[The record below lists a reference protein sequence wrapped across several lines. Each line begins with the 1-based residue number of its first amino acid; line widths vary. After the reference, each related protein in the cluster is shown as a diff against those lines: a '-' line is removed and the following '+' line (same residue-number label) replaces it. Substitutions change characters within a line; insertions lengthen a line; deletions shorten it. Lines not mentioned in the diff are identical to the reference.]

1 MADDNILDRL
11 KAYRTTQPEV
21 PGGISEAD
29 AAQAEM
35 LRIANLRSKFGA
47 APSSSFLRD
56 VVARGAIGQGLAM
69 GAGDEAEAYARSL
82 LSGTPYEQELA
93 KVRGEIAVAKAERPT
108 GMAVGE
114 LGGALAQIPAAMLMT
129 GGAAA
134 PAVAARTAGL
144 VAQIARGAGTGA
156 AVGAGAGGVEGFLKG
171 EGGAGARLDKA
182 AEGAM
187 MGGLF
192 GGALGAAVPAA
203 TGVYRAATA
212 APEMLAAERATS
224 LLAKDQMTPEQ
235 LMQAYVARQ
244 TAGVKPEIPAEV
256 MPRGG
261 NIMSQT
267 RLLAQSPGAT
277 RGQIGEFLEQR
288 TLGQQE
294 RLGADIEAALGGQQ
308 KNIFTAL
315 DDLAATR
322 MEQAKPL
329 YAKVDPLSAA
339 SAQMDDLLKK
349 VPSNVFSELEAVA
362 QIKGTSPAPIVTMTD
377 KGNKAIARDY
387 TYAEIDSIQKA
398 LDDQVSSL
406 YRLGKNNQAKTY
418 ENLRNDI
425 ISIAENNPDYRQARS
440 IWADTKAAERAMTE
454 GQNIFKQRA
463 ELTERRLKDMT
474 QADKDAYLVG
484 VFDAFQN
491 TMLGKAVDRD
501 VTSAFRSG
509 KAKAQMEAAIRGVTD
524 DPAAAQSI
532 TNRLFTNIE
541 REAKMA
547 KTKNALTGG
556 SQTAPLQFEQQSYL
570 DTLSPVAGFARDLAA
585 GNAPGMLSKM
595 ASGLGER
602 ISKGGT
608 QARVEQT
615 NAELSKLLFA
625 KSAPELKA
633 ALDAIQAQMAKRG
646 QYATPSTAQQ
656 IVPGLLGGSL
666 GSR

>member
-1 MADDNILDRL
+1 MAELSALDRL
-11 KAYRTTQPEV
+11 NALSKAAPVEDMPLEDRRLY
-21 PGGISEAD
+21 
-29 AAQAEM
+29 AAQRM
-35 LRIANLRSKFGA
+35 A
-47 APSSSFLRD
+47 AAGMQPTSSLWKD
-56 VVARGAIGQGLAM
+56 VVGRGVIGQGLAM

-82 LSGTPYEQELA
+82 VSGTPYEQELA
-93 KVRGEIAVAKAERPT
+93 KVRSEIAIAKVERPKSML
-108 GMAVGE
+108 GAELAGAV
-114 LGGALAQIPAAMLMT
+114 IPAAATYFVPGMQ
-129 GGAAA
+129 AAA
-134 PAVAARTAGL
+134 PATTARTAGL

-156 AVGAGAGGVEGFLKG
+156 VVGGGTGAFEGFWK
-171 EGGAGARLDKA
+171 ADDNSATARLDKA

-192 GGALGAAVPAA
+192 GGALGGAFPAA
-203 TGVYRAATA
+203 AGAYKAATA

-224 LLAKDQMTPEQ
+224 LLAKDQMTPDQ
-235 LMQAYVARQ
+235 LMQAYLARQ

-256 MPRGG
+256 MARGG
-261 NIMSQT
+261 NVMSQT

-288 TLGQQE
+288 TIGQQE

-315 DDLAATR
+315 DDLAAAR
-322 MEQAKPL
+322 MQQAAPL
-329 YAKVDPLSAA
+329 YQKVDPLSAA
-339 SAQMDDLLKK
+339 SAQMDELLKK

-362 QIKGTSPAPIVTMTD
+362 QIKGTSPAPIIGMTE
-377 KGNKAIARDY
+377 KGGKTIARDY

-406 YRLGKNNQAKTY
+406 YRLGKDNQAKVY
-418 ENLRNDI
+418 QDLRDDI
-425 ISIAENNPDYRQARS
+425 IGIAEKNQDYRQARA
-440 IWADTKAAERAMTE
+440 IWADTKSAERAMAE
-454 GQNIFKQRA
+454 GQSIFKLKA
-463 ELTERRLKDMT
+463 GETERKLQKMT
-474 QADKDAYLVG
+474 PADKDSYLVG

-491 TMLGKAVDRD
+491 VMLGKAVDRD
-501 VTSAFRSG
+501 VTSAFRTG
-509 KAKAQMEAAIRGVTD
+509 KAKMQMEAAIKGVTD
-524 DPAAAQSI
+524 DPVAAQAI

-547 KTKNALTGG
+547 KTKNVLTGG
-556 SQTAPLQFEQQSYL
+556 SQTAPMQLEQASYL
-570 DTLSPVAGFARDLAA
+570 DALSPVAGFARDLAS
-585 GNAPGMLSKM
+585 GNAPGMLSRM
-595 ASGLGER
+595 ASGIGEK

-633 ALDAIQAQMAKRG
+633 ALDAIRDQMAKKG
-646 QYATPSTAQQ
+646 QYGTPSVAQQ
-656 IVPGLLGGSL
+656 LVPGLLGGAL

>member
-1 MADDNILDRL
+1 MAELSALDRL
-11 KAYRTTQPEV
+11 NALSKAAPVEDMPLEDRRLY
-21 PGGISEAD
+21 
-29 AAQAEM
+29 AAQRM
-35 LRIANLRSKFGA
+35 A
-47 APSSSFLRD
+47 AAGMQPTSSLWKD
-56 VVARGAIGQGLAM
+56 VVGRGVIGQGLAM

-82 LSGTPYEQELA
+82 ISGTPYEQELA
-93 KVRGEIAVAKAERPT
+93 KVRSEIAIAGVERPKQ
-108 GMAVGE
+108 MAIGE
-114 LGGALAQIPAAMLMT
+114 FAGALAPAAAATLLS

-134 PAVAARTAGL
+134 PVAAARTAGL
-144 VAQIARGAGTGA
+144 AAQIARGVGTGA
-156 AVGAGAGGVEGFLKG
+156 AIGAGTGGAEGFLKG

-192 GGALGAAVPAA
+192 GGALGGAFPAA
-203 TGVYRAATA
+203 AGAYKAATA
-212 APEMLAAERATS
+212 SPEMLAAERATS
-224 LLAKDQMTPEQ
+224 LLAKDQMTPDQ
-235 LMQAYVARQ
+235 LMQAYLARQ

-256 MPRGG
+256 MARGG
-261 NIMSQT
+261 NVMSQT

-308 KNIFTAL
+308 KNIFTSL

-322 MEQAKPL
+322 MQQAAPL
-329 YAKVDPLSAA
+329 YQKVDPLSAA
-339 SAQMDDLLKK
+339 SAQMDELLKK

-362 QIKGTSPAPIVTMTD
+362 QIKGTSPAPIIGMTE
-377 KGNKAIARDY
+377 KGGKTIARDY

-406 YRLGKNNQAKTY
+406 YRLGKNNQAKVY
-418 ENLRNDI
+418 QDLRDEI
-425 ISIAENNPDYRQARS
+425 IGIAEKNQDYRQARA
-440 IWADTKAAERAMTE
+440 IWADTKSAERAMAE

-463 ELTERRLKDMT
+463 EMTERRLGNMT
-474 QADKDAYLVG
+474 QADKDSYLVG

-491 TMLGKAVDRD
+491 VMLGKAVDRD
-501 VTSAFRSG
+501 VTSAFRTG
-509 KAKAQMEAAIRGVTD
+509 KAKMQMEAAIKGVTD
-524 DPAAAQSI
+524 DPVAAQAI

-547 KTKNALTGG
+547 KTKNVLTGG
-556 SQTAPLQFEQQSYL
+556 SQTAPMQLEQASYL
-570 DTLSPVAGFARDLAA
+570 DALSPVAGFARDLAS
-585 GNAPGMLSKM
+585 GNAPGMLSRM
-595 ASGLGER
+595 ASGIGEK

-633 ALDAIQAQMAKRG
+633 ALDAIRDQMAKKG
-646 QYATPSTAQQ
+646 QYGTPSVAQQ
-656 IVPGLLGGSL
+656 LVPGLLGGAL

>member
-11 KAYRTTQPEV
+11 KGYRAQGQGEAPS
-21 PGGISEAD
+21 GAD

-35 LRIANLRSKFGA
+35 LQIAQMRSKFGA
-47 APSSSFLRD
+47 SPSSSFLRD
-56 VVARGAIGQGLAM
+56 VVGRSALGQGLAM

-82 LSGTPYEQELA
+82 ISGTPYESELS
-93 KVRGEIAVAKAERPT
+93 KVRGELAIARAERPT
-108 GMAVGE
+108 QMAVGE
-114 LGGALAQIPAAMLMT
+114 FGGALAPAAAATLLS

-134 PAVAARTAGL
+134 PLAAARTAGL
-144 VAQIARGAGTGA
+144 AAQIARGVGTGA
-156 AVGAGAGGVEGFLKG
+156 AVGAGTGGIEGFLKG

-187 MGGLF
+187 MGGMF
-192 GGALGAAVPAA
+192 GGALGGAFPAA
-203 TGVYRAATA
+203 AGAYRAATT

-224 LLAKDQMTPEQ
+224 LLAKDQMTPDQ
-235 LMQAYVARQ
+235 LMQAYLARQ

-256 MPRGG
+256 MARGG
-261 NIMSQT
+261 NVMSQT

-308 KNIFTAL
+308 KNIFMSL

-322 MEQAKPL
+322 MQQAAPL
-329 YAKVDPLSAA
+329 YQKVDPLSAA

-349 VPSNVFSELEAVA
+349 VPSNVFSELESVA
-362 QIKGTSPAPIVTMTD
+362 QIKGTSPAPIIGMTD
-377 KGNKAIARDY
+377 KGGKTIARDY
-387 TYAEIDSIQKA
+387 TYSEIDSIQKA

-406 YRLGKNNQAKTY
+406 YRLGKNNQAKVY
-418 ENLRNDI
+418 QDLRDEI
-425 ISIAENNPDYRQARS
+425 IGIAEKNPDYRQARA
-440 IWADTKAAERAMTE
+440 IWADTKAAERAMAE
-454 GQNIFKQRA
+454 GQSIFKQRA
-463 ELTERRLKDMT
+463 ELTERKLGNMT
-474 QADKDAYLVG
+474 QADKDSYLVG

-491 TMLGKAVDRD
+491 VMLGKAVDRD
-501 VTSAFRSG
+501 VTSAFRTG
-509 KAKAQMEAAIRGVTD
+509 KAKMQMEAAIKGVTD
-524 DPAAAQSI
+524 DPVAAQAI

-547 KTKNALTGG
+547 KTKNVLTGG
-556 SQTAPLQFEQQSYL
+556 SQTAPMQFEQQSYL
-570 DTLSPVAGFARDLAA
+570 SALSPVAGFAKDLAA
-585 GNAPGMLSKM
+585 GNAPGILSKM

-625 KSAPELKA
+625 KSAPELKQ
-633 ALDAIQAQMAKRG
+633 ALDAIRDQMAKKG
-646 QYATPSTAQQ
+646 QYGMPSPIQQ
-656 IVPGLLGGSL
+656 LVPGLLGGAL

>member
-1 MADDNILDRL
+1 MPLEDRRL
-11 KAYRTTQPEV
+11 Y
-21 PGGISEAD
+21 
-29 AAQAEM
+29 AAQRM
-35 LRIANLRSKFGA
+35 A
-47 APSSSFLRD
+47 AAGMQPTSSFLRD
-56 VVARGAIGQGLAM
+56 VVGRGVIGQGLAM

-82 LSGTPYEQELA
+82 VSGTPYEQELA
-93 KVRGEIAVAKAERPT
+93 KVRSEIAIAGVERPKQ
-108 GMAVGE
+108 MAIGE
-114 LGGALAQIPAAMLMT
+114 FAGALAPAAAAALVP
-129 GGAAA
+129 GFQGAA
-134 PAVAARTAGL
+134 PAAAARTAGL
-144 VAQIARGAGTGA
+144 AAQIARGVGAGV
-156 AVGAGAGGVEGFLKG
+156 AVGAGTGGVEGFLKG

-192 GGALGAAVPAA
+192 GGALGGAFPAA
-203 TGVYRAATA
+203 AGAYKAATT

-224 LLAKDQMTPEQ
+224 LLAKDQMTPDQ
-235 LMQAYVARQ
+235 LMQAYLARQ

-261 NIMSQT
+261 NLMSQT

-277 RGQIGEFLEQR
+277 RGQIGGFLEQR

-322 MEQAKPL
+322 MQQAKPL
-329 YAKVDPLSAA
+329 YEKVDPLSAA
-339 SAQMDDLLKK
+339 SAQMDELLKK
-349 VPSNVFSELEAVA
+349 VPSNIFNELEAVA
-362 QIKGTSPAPIVTMTD
+362 QIKGTSPAPIIGMTE
-377 KGNKAIARDY
+377 KGGKTIARDY

-398 LDDQVSSL
+398 LDDQASSL
-406 YRLGKNNQAKTY
+406 YRLGKDNQAKVY
-418 ENLRNDI
+418 QDLRNEI
-425 ISIAENNPDYRQARS
+425 ISIAEKNPDYRQARS
-440 IWADTKAAERAMTE
+440 IWADTKAAERAMAE
-454 GQNIFKQRA
+454 GQSIFKQRA
-463 ELTERRLKDMT
+463 EMTERKLGNMT

-491 TMLGKAVDRD
+491 VMLGKAVDRD
-501 VTSAFRSG
+501 VTSAFRTG
-509 KAKAQMEAAIRGVTD
+509 KAKMQMEAAIKGVTD
-524 DPAAAQSI
+524 DPVAAQAI
-532 TNRLFTNIE
+532 TDRLFTNIE

-547 KTKNALTGG
+547 KTKNILTGG
-556 SQTAPLQFEQQSYL
+556 SQTAPMQLEQQSYL
-570 DTLSPVAGFARDLAA
+570 AALSPMAGFARDVAT
-585 GNAPGMLSKM
+585 GNAPNALSRM
-595 ASGLGER
+595 VSGIGEK

-633 ALDAIQAQMAKRG
+633 ALDAIRDQMAKKG
-646 QYATPSTAQQ
+646 QYGTPSVAQQ
-656 IVPGLLGGSL
+656 LVPGLLGGAL

>member
-1 MADDNILDRL
+1 MAELSALDRL
-11 KAYRTTQPEV
+11 NALSKAAPVEDMPLDDRRLY
-21 PGGISEAD
+21 
-29 AAQAEM
+29 AAQRM
-35 LRIANLRSKFGA
+35 A
-47 APSSSFLRD
+47 AAGMQPTSSFLKD
-56 VVARGAIGQGLAM
+56 VVGRGVIGQGLAM

-82 LSGTPYEQELA
+82 ISGTPYEQELS
-93 KVRGEIAVAKAERPT
+93 KVRSEIAIAGVERPKQ
-108 GMAVGE
+108 MAIGE
-114 LGGALAQIPAAMLMT
+114 FAGALAPAAAAAFIPGMQ
-129 GGAAA
+129 GAA
-134 PAVAARTAGL
+134 PAAVARTAGL
-144 VAQIARGAGTGA
+144 AAQIARGVGTGA
-156 AVGAGAGGVEGFLKG
+156 AVGAGTGGIEGFLKG

-187 MGGLF
+187 MGGMF
-192 GGALGAAVPAA
+192 GGALGGAFPAA
-203 TGVYRAATA
+203 AGAYRAATT

-224 LLAKDQMTPEQ
+224 LLAKDQMTPDQ
-235 LMQAYVARQ
+235 LMQAYLARQ

-256 MPRGG
+256 MARGG
-261 NIMSQT
+261 NVMSQT

-308 KNIFTAL
+308 KNIFTSL

-322 MEQAKPL
+322 MQQAAPL
-329 YAKVDPLSAA
+329 YQKVDPLSAA

-362 QIKGTSPAPIVTMTD
+362 QIKGTSPAPIIGMTD
-377 KGNKAIARDY
+377 KGGKTIARDY

-406 YRLGKNNQAKTY
+406 YRLGKNNQAKVY
-418 ENLRNDI
+418 QDLRDDI
-425 ISIAENNPDYRQARS
+425 IGIAEKNQDYRQARA
-440 IWADTKAAERAMTE
+440 IWADTKSAERAMAE
-454 GQNIFKQRA
+454 GQSIFKLKA
-463 ELTERRLKDMT
+463 GETERKLQKMT
-474 QADKDAYLVG
+474 PADKDSYLVG

-491 TMLGKAVDRD
+491 VMLGKAVDRD
-501 VTSAFRSG
+501 VTSAFRTG
-509 KAKAQMEAAIRGVTD
+509 KAKMQMEAAIKGVTD
-524 DPAAAQSI
+524 DPVAAQAI

-547 KTKNALTGG
+547 KTKNVLTGG
-556 SQTAPLQFEQQSYL
+556 SQTAPMQLEQASYL
-570 DTLSPVAGFARDLAA
+570 DALSPVAGFARDLAS
-585 GNAPGMLSKM
+585 GNAPGMLSRM
-595 ASGLGER
+595 ASGIGEK

-633 ALDAIQAQMAKRG
+633 ALDAIRDQMAKKG
-646 QYATPSTAQQ
+646 QYGTPSVAQQ
-656 IVPGLLGGSL
+656 LVPGLLGGAL

>member
-1 MADDNILDRL
+1 MAELSALDRL
-11 KAYRTTQPEV
+11 NALSKAAPVEDMPLEDRRLY
-21 PGGISEAD
+21 
-29 AAQAEM
+29 AAQRM
-35 LRIANLRSKFGA
+35 A
-47 APSSSFLRD
+47 AAGMQPTSSLLKD
-56 VVARGAIGQGLAM
+56 VIGRGVIGQGLAM

-82 LSGTPYEQELA
+82 ISGTPYEQELA
-93 KVRGEIAVAKAERPT
+93 KVRSEIAIAGVERPKQ
-108 GMAVGE
+108 MAIGE
-114 LGGALAQIPAAMLMT
+114 FAGALAPAAAATLLS

-134 PAVAARTAGL
+134 PVAAARTAGL
-144 VAQIARGAGTGA
+144 AAQIARGVGTGA
-156 AVGAGAGGVEGFLKG
+156 AVGAGTGGIEGFLKG

-192 GGALGAAVPAA
+192 GGALGGAFPAA
-203 TGVYRAATA
+203 AGAYKAATT

-224 LLAKDQMTPEQ
+224 LLAKDQMTPVQ
-235 LMQAYVARQ
+235 LMQAYLARQ

-261 NIMSQT
+261 NLMSQT

-294 RLGADIEAALGGQQ
+294 RLGADIEAALGGQK
-308 KNIFTAL
+308 KNIFTSL

-322 MEQAKPL
+322 MQQARPL
-329 YAKVDPLSAA
+329 YEKVDPLSAA
-339 SAQMDDLLKK
+339 SAQMDELLKK
-349 VPSNVFSELEAVA
+349 VPTNVFNELEAVA
-362 QIKGTSPAPIVTMTD
+362 QIKGTSPAPIIGMTE
-377 KGNKAIARDY
+377 KGGKTIARDY

-406 YRLGKNNQAKTY
+406 YRLGKNNQAKVY
-418 ENLRNDI
+418 QDLRDEI
-425 ISIAENNPDYRQARS
+425 IGIAEKNPDYRQARA
-440 IWADTKAAERAMTE
+440 IWADTKAAERAMAE

-463 ELTERRLKDMT
+463 EMTERRLGNMS
-474 QADKDAYLVG
+474 QADKDSYLVG

-491 TMLGKAVDRD
+491 VMLGKAVDRD
-501 VTSAFRSG
+501 VTSAFRTG
-509 KAKAQMEAAIRGVTD
+509 KAKMQMEAAIKGVTD
-524 DPAAAQSI
+524 DPVAAQAI
-532 TNRLFTNIE
+532 TDRLFTNIE

-547 KTKNALTGG
+547 KTKNILTGG
-556 SQTAPLQFEQQSYL
+556 SQTAPMQLEQQSYL
-570 DTLSPVAGFARDLAA
+570 AALSPMAGFARDVAT
-585 GNAPGMLSKM
+585 GNAPSALSRM
-595 ASGLGER
+595 VSGIGEK

-633 ALDAIQAQMAKRG
+633 ALDAIRDQMAKKG
-646 QYATPSTAQQ
+646 QYGTPSIPQQ
-656 IVPGLLGGSL
+656 LVPGLLGGAI

>member
-1 MADDNILDRL
+1 MAELSALDRL
-11 KAYRTTQPEV
+11 NALSKAAPVEDMPLEDRRLY
-21 PGGISEAD
+21 
-29 AAQAEM
+29 AAQRM
-35 LRIANLRSKFGA
+35 A
-47 APSSSFLRD
+47 AAGMQPTSSFLRD
-56 VVARGAIGQGLAM
+56 VVGRGVIGQGLAM

-82 LSGTPYEQELA
+82 ISGTPYEQELA
-93 KVRGEIAVAKAERPT
+93 KVRSEIAIAGVERPKQ
-108 GMAVGE
+108 MAIGE
-114 LGGALAQIPAAMLMT
+114 FAGALAPAAAAAFVPGLQ
-129 GGAAA
+129 GAA
-134 PAVAARTAGL
+134 PAAAARTAGL
-144 VAQIARGAGTGA
+144 AAQIARGVGTGA
-156 AVGAGAGGVEGFLKG
+156 AVGAGTGGVEGFLKG

-192 GGALGAAVPAA
+192 GGALGGAFPAA
-203 TGVYRAATA
+203 AGAYRAATT

-224 LLAKDQMTPEQ
+224 LLAKDQMTPDQ
-235 LMQAYVARQ
+235 LMQAYLARQ

-261 NIMSQT
+261 NLMSQT

-322 MEQAKPL
+322 MQQAKPL
-329 YAKVDPLSAA
+329 YEKVDPLSAA
-339 SAQMDDLLKK
+339 SAQMDELLKK
-349 VPSNVFSELEAVA
+349 VPNNIFNELEAVA
-362 QIKGTSPAPIVTMTD
+362 QIKGTTPAPIIGMTE
-377 KGNKAIARDY
+377 KGGKTIARDY

-406 YRLGKNNQAKTY
+406 YRLGKNNQAKVY
-418 ENLRNDI
+418 QDLRDDI
-425 ISIAENNPDYRQARS
+425 INIAEKNQDYRQARA
-440 IWADTKAAERAMTE
+440 IWADTKSAERAMAE
-454 GQNIFKQRA
+454 GQNIFKLKA
-463 ELTERRLKDMT
+463 GETERKLQKMT
-474 QADKDAYLVG
+474 PADKDSYLVG

-491 TMLGKAVDRD
+491 VMLGKAVDRD
-501 VTSAFRSG
+501 VTSAFRTG
-509 KAKAQMEAAIRGVTD
+509 KAKMQMEAAIKGVTD
-524 DPAAAQSI
+524 DPVAAQAI
-532 TNRLFTNIE
+532 TDRLFTNIE

-547 KTKNALTGG
+547 KTKNILTGG
-556 SQTAPLQFEQQSYL
+556 SQTAPMQLEQQSYL
-570 DTLSPVAGFARDLAA
+570 AALSPMAGFARDVAT
-585 GNAPGMLSKM
+585 GNAPNALSRM
-595 ASGLGER
+595 VSGIGEK

-633 ALDAIQAQMAKRG
+633 ALDAIQAQMAKKG
-646 QYATPSTAQQ
+646 QYGAPSTAQQ
-656 IVPGLLGGSL
+656 MVPGLLGGAF

>member
-1 MADDNILDRL
+1 MAELSALDRL
-11 KAYRTTQPEV
+11 NALSKAAPVEDMPLEDRRLY
-21 PGGISEAD
+21 
-29 AAQAEM
+29 AAQRM
-35 LRIANLRSKFGA
+35 A
-47 APSSSFLRD
+47 AAGMQPTSSFLRD
-56 VVARGAIGQGLAM
+56 VVGRGVIGQGLAM

-82 LSGTPYEQELA
+82 VSGTPYEQELA
-93 KVRGEIAVAKAERPT
+93 KVRSEIAIAGVERPKQ
-108 GMAVGE
+108 MAIGE
-114 LGGALAQIPAAMLMT
+114 FAGALAPAAAAALVP
-129 GGAAA
+129 GFQGAA
-134 PAVAARTAGL
+134 PAAAARTAGL
-144 VAQIARGAGTGA
+144 AAQIARGVGAGV
-156 AVGAGAGGVEGFLKG
+156 AVGAGTGGVEGFLKG

-192 GGALGAAVPAA
+192 GGALGGAFPAA
-203 TGVYRAATA
+203 AGAYKAATT

-224 LLAKDQMTPEQ
+224 LLAKDQMTPDQ
-235 LMQAYVARQ
+235 LMQAYLARQ

-261 NIMSQT
+261 NLMSQT

-277 RGQIGEFLEQR
+277 RGQIGGFLEQR

-322 MEQAKPL
+322 MQQAKPL
-329 YAKVDPLSAA
+329 YEKVDPLSAA
-339 SAQMDDLLKK
+339 SAQMDELLKK
-349 VPSNVFSELEAVA
+349 VPSNIFNELEAVA
-362 QIKGTSPAPIVTMTD
+362 QIKGTSPAPIIGMTE
-377 KGNKAIARDY
+377 KGGKTIARDY

-398 LDDQVSSL
+398 LDDQASSL
-406 YRLGKNNQAKTY
+406 YRLGKDNQAKVY
-418 ENLRNDI
+418 QDLRNEI
-425 ISIAENNPDYRQARS
+425 ISIAEKNPDYRQARS
-440 IWADTKAAERAMTE
+440 IWADTKAAERAMAE
-454 GQNIFKQRA
+454 GQSIFKQRA
-463 ELTERRLKDMT
+463 EMTERKLGNMT

-491 TMLGKAVDRD
+491 VMLGKAVDRD
-501 VTSAFRSG
+501 VTSAFRTG
-509 KAKAQMEAAIRGVTD
+509 KAKMQMEAAIKGVTD
-524 DPAAAQSI
+524 DPVAAQAI
-532 TNRLFTNIE
+532 TDRLFTNIE

-547 KTKNALTGG
+547 KTKNILTGG
-556 SQTAPLQFEQQSYL
+556 SQTAPMQLEQQSYL
-570 DTLSPVAGFARDLAA
+570 AALSPMAGFARDVAT
-585 GNAPGMLSKM
+585 GNAPNALSRM
-595 ASGLGER
+595 VSGIGEK

-633 ALDAIQAQMAKRG
+633 ALDAIRDQMAKKG
-646 QYATPSTAQQ
+646 QYGTPSVAQQ
-656 IVPGLLGGSL
+656 LVPGLLGGAL

>member
-1 MADDNILDRL
+1 MAELSALDRL
-11 KAYRTTQPEV
+11 NALSKAAPVEDMPLEDRRLY
-21 PGGISEAD
+21 
-29 AAQAEM
+29 AAQRM
-35 LRIANLRSKFGA
+35 A
-47 APSSSFLRD
+47 AAGMQPTSSFLKD
-56 VVARGAIGQGLAM
+56 VVGRGVIGQGLAM

-82 LSGTPYEQELA
+82 IFGTPYEQELA
-93 KVRGEIAVAKAERPT
+93 KVRSEIAIAGVERPKQ
-108 GMAVGE
+108 MAIGE
-114 LGGALAQIPAAMLMT
+114 FAGALAPAAAATLLS

-134 PAVAARTAGL
+134 PVAAARTAGL
-144 VAQIARGAGTGA
+144 AAQIARGVGTGA
-156 AVGAGAGGVEGFLKG
+156 AVGAGTGGVEGFLKG

-192 GGALGAAVPAA
+192 GGALGGAFPAA
-203 TGVYRAATA
+203 AGAYKAATA

-224 LLAKDQMTPEQ
+224 LLAKDQMTPDQ
-235 LMQAYVARQ
+235 LMQAYLARQ
-244 TAGVKPEIPAEV
+244 TTGVKPEIPAEV
-256 MPRGG
+256 MARGG
-261 NIMSQT
+261 NVMSQT

-308 KNIFTAL
+308 KNIFTSL

-322 MEQAKPL
+322 MQQAAPL
-329 YAKVDPLSAA
+329 YQKVDPLSAA

-362 QIKGTSPAPIVTMTD
+362 QIKGTSPAPIIGMTD
-377 KGNKAIARDY
+377 KGGKTIARDY

-406 YRLGKNNQAKTY
+406 YRLGKNNQAKVY
-418 ENLRNDI
+418 QDLRDEI
-425 ISIAENNPDYRQARS
+425 IGIAEKNPDYRQARA
-440 IWADTKAAERAMTE
+440 IWADTKAAERAMAE

-463 ELTERRLKDMT
+463 EITERKLKNMT
-474 QADKDAYLVG
+474 QADKDSYLVG

-491 TMLGKAVDRD
+491 VMLGKAVDRD
-501 VTSAFRSG
+501 VTSSFRTG
-509 KAKAQMEAAIRGVTD
+509 NAKMRMEAAIKGVTD
-524 DPAAAQSI
+524 DPVAAQAI
-532 TNRLFTNIE
+532 TDRLFTNIE

-547 KTKNALTGG
+547 KTKNVLTGG
-556 SQTAPLQFEQQSYL
+556 SQTAPMQLEQQSYL
-570 DTLSPVAGFARDLAA
+570 AALSPMAGFARDVAT
-585 GNAPGMLSKM
+585 GNAPNALSRM
-595 ASGLGER
+595 VSGIGEK

-633 ALDAIQAQMAKRG
+633 ALDAIRDQMAKKG
-646 QYATPSTAQQ
+646 QYGTPSVAQQ
-656 IVPGLLGGSL
+656 LVPGLLGGAL

>member
-1 MADDNILDRL
+1 MAELSALDRL
-11 KAYRTTQPEV
+11 NALSKAAPVEDMPLEDRRLY
-21 PGGISEAD
+21 
-29 AAQAEM
+29 AAQRM
-35 LRIANLRSKFGA
+35 A
-47 APSSSFLRD
+47 AAGMQPTSSFLKD
-56 VVARGAIGQGLAM
+56 VVGRGVIGQGLAM

-82 LSGTPYEQELA
+82 ISGTPYEQELA
-93 KVRGEIAVAKAERPT
+93 KVRSEIAIAGVERPKQ
-108 GMAVGE
+108 MAIGE
-114 LGGALAQIPAAMLMT
+114 FAGALAPAAAATLLS

-134 PAVAARTAGL
+134 PVAAARTAGL
-144 VAQIARGAGTGA
+144 AAQIARGAGTGA
-156 AVGAGAGGVEGFLKG
+156 AVGAGTGGVEGFLKG

-192 GGALGAAVPAA
+192 GGALGGAFPAVAG
-203 TGVYRAATA
+203 TYKAATA
-212 APEMLAAERATS
+212 TPEMLAAERATS
-224 LLAKDQMTPEQ
+224 LLAKDQMTPDQ
-235 LMQAYVARQ
+235 LMQAYLARQ

-256 MPRGG
+256 MARGG
-261 NIMSQT
+261 NVMSQT

-294 RLGADIEAALGGQQ
+294 RLGADIEAALGGQK
-308 KNIFTAL
+308 KNIFTSL

-322 MEQAKPL
+322 MQQAAPL
-329 YAKVDPLSAA
+329 YQKVDPLSAA
-339 SAQMDDLLKK
+339 SAQMDELLKK

-362 QIKGTSPAPIVTMTD
+362 QIKGTSPAPIIGMTE
-377 KGNKAIARDY
+377 KGGKTIARDY

-406 YRLGKNNQAKTY
+406 YRLGKNNQAKVY
-418 ENLRNDI
+418 QDLRDEI
-425 ISIAENNPDYRQARS
+425 IGIAEKNPDYRQARA
-440 IWADTKAAERAMTE
+440 IWADTKAAERAMAE

-463 ELTERRLKDMT
+463 EMTERRLGNMS
-474 QADKDAYLVG
+474 QADKDSYLVG

-491 TMLGKAVDRD
+491 VMLGKAVDRD
-501 VTSAFRSG
+501 VTSAFRTG
-509 KAKAQMEAAIRGVTD
+509 KAKMQMEAAIKGVTD
-524 DPAAAQSI
+524 DPVAAQAI

-547 KTKNALTGG
+547 KTKNVLTGG
-556 SQTAPLQFEQQSYL
+556 SQTAPMQLEQQSYL
-570 DTLSPVAGFARDLAA
+570 AALSPMAGFARDVAT
-585 GNAPGMLSKM
+585 GNAPNALSRM
-595 ASGLGER
+595 VSGIGEK

-633 ALDAIQAQMAKRG
+633 ALDAIRDQMAKKG
-646 QYATPSTAQQ
+646 QYGTPSVAQQ
-656 IVPGLLGGSL
+656 LVPGLLGGAL

>member
-1 MADDNILDRL
+1 MAELSALDRL
-11 KAYRTTQPEV
+11 NALSKAAPVEDMPLEDRRLY
-21 PGGISEAD
+21 
-29 AAQAEM
+29 AAQRM
-35 LRIANLRSKFGA
+35 A
-47 APSSSFLRD
+47 AAGMQPTSSFLKD
-56 VVARGAIGQGLAM
+56 VVGRGVIGQGLAM

-82 LSGTPYEQELA
+82 ISGTPYEQELA
-93 KVRGEIAVAKAERPT
+93 KVRSEIAIAGVERPKQ
-108 GMAVGE
+108 MAIGE
-114 LGGALAQIPAAMLMT
+114 FAGALAPAAAATLLS

-134 PAVAARTAGL
+134 PVAAARTAGL
-144 VAQIARGAGTGA
+144 AAQIARGVGTGA
-156 AVGAGAGGVEGFLKG
+156 AVGAGTGGVEGFLKG

-192 GGALGAAVPAA
+192 GGALGGAFPAVAGA
-203 TGVYRAATA
+203 YKAATA
-212 APEMLAAERATS
+212 TPEMLAAERATS
-224 LLAKDQMTPEQ
+224 LLAKDQMTPDQ
-235 LMQAYVARQ
+235 LMQAYLARQ

-256 MPRGG
+256 MARGG
-261 NIMSQT
+261 NVMSQT

-294 RLGADIEAALGGQQ
+294 RLGADIEAALGGQK
-308 KNIFTAL
+308 KNIFTSL

-322 MEQAKPL
+322 MQQAAPL
-329 YAKVDPLSAA
+329 YQKVDPMSAA
-339 SAQMDDLLKK
+339 SAQMDELLKK

-362 QIKGTSPAPIVTMTD
+362 QIKGTSPAPIIGMTE
-377 KGNKAIARDY
+377 KGGKTIARDY

-406 YRLGKNNQAKTY
+406 YRLGKNNQAKVY
-418 ENLRNDI
+418 QDLRDEI
-425 ISIAENNPDYRQARS
+425 IGIAEKNPDYRQARA
-440 IWADTKAAERAMTE
+440 IWADTKAAERAMAE

-463 ELTERRLKDMT
+463 EMTERRLGNMS
-474 QADKDAYLVG
+474 QADKDSYLVG

-491 TMLGKAVDRD
+491 VMLGKAVDRD
-501 VTSAFRSG
+501 VTSAFRTG
-509 KAKAQMEAAIRGVTD
+509 KAKMQMEAAIKGVTD
-524 DPAAAQSI
+524 DPVAAQAI

-547 KTKNALTGG
+547 KTKNVLTGG
-556 SQTAPLQFEQQSYL
+556 SQTAPMQLEQQSYL
-570 DTLSPVAGFARDLAA
+570 AALSPMAGFARDVAT
-585 GNAPGMLSKM
+585 GNAPNALSRM
-595 ASGLGER
+595 VSGIGEK

-633 ALDAIQAQMAKRG
+633 ALDAIRDQMAKKG
-646 QYATPSTAQQ
+646 QYGTPSVARQL
-656 IVPGLLGGSL
+656 VPGLLGGAY

>member
-1 MADDNILDRL
+1 MAELSALDRL
-11 KAYRTTQPEV
+11 NALSKAAPVEDMPLEDRRLY
-21 PGGISEAD
+21 
-29 AAQAEM
+29 AAQRM
-35 LRIANLRSKFGA
+35 A
-47 APSSSFLRD
+47 AAGMQPTSSFLRD
-56 VVARGAIGQGLAM
+56 VVGRGVIGQGLAM

-82 LSGTPYEQELA
+82 ISGTPYEQELA
-93 KVRGEIAVAKAERPT
+93 KVRSEIAIAGVERPKQ
-108 GMAVGE
+108 MAIGE
-114 LGGALAQIPAAMLMT
+114 FAGALAPAAAATLLS

-134 PAVAARTAGL
+134 PVAAARTAGL
-144 VAQIARGAGTGA
+144 AAQIARGVGTGA
-156 AVGAGAGGVEGFLKG
+156 AVGAGTGGVEGFLKG

-192 GGALGAAVPAA
+192 GGALGGAFPAVAGA
-203 TGVYRAATA
+203 YKAATA
-212 APEMLAAERATS
+212 TPEMLAAERATS
-224 LLAKDQMTPEQ
+224 LLAKDQMTPDQ
-235 LMQAYVARQ
+235 LMQAYLARQ

-256 MPRGG
+256 MARGG
-261 NIMSQT
+261 NVMSQT

-294 RLGADIEAALGGQQ
+294 RLGADIEAALGGQK
-308 KNIFTAL
+308 KNIFTSL

-322 MEQAKPL
+322 MQQAAPL
-329 YAKVDPLSAA
+329 YQKVDPMSAA
-339 SAQMDDLLKK
+339 SAQMDELLKK

-362 QIKGTSPAPIVTMTD
+362 QIKGTSPAPIIGMTE
-377 KGNKAIARDY
+377 KGGKTIARDY

-406 YRLGKNNQAKTY
+406 YRLGKNNQAKVY
-418 ENLRNDI
+418 QDLRDEI
-425 ISIAENNPDYRQARS
+425 IGIAEKNPDYRQARA
-440 IWADTKAAERAMTE
+440 IWADTKAAERAMAE

-463 ELTERRLKDMT
+463 EMTERRLGNMS
-474 QADKDAYLVG
+474 QADKDSYLVG

-491 TMLGKAVDRD
+491 VMLGKAVDRD
-501 VTSAFRSG
+501 VTSAFRTG
-509 KAKAQMEAAIRGVTD
+509 KAKMQMEAAIKGVTD
-524 DPAAAQSI
+524 DPVAAQAI

-547 KTKNALTGG
+547 KTKNVLTGG
-556 SQTAPLQFEQQSYL
+556 SQTAPMQLEQQSYL
-570 DTLSPVAGFARDLAA
+570 AALSPMAGFARDVAT
-585 GNAPGMLSKM
+585 GNAPNALSRM
-595 ASGLGER
+595 VSGIGEK

-633 ALDAIQAQMAKRG
+633 ALDAIRDQMAKKG
-646 QYATPSTAQQ
+646 QYGAPSVAQQ
-656 IVPGLLGGSL
+656 LVPGLLGGAL

>member
-11 KAYRTTQPEV
+11 KGYRTQGQGEAPS
-21 PGGISEAD
+21 GAD

-35 LRIANLRSKFGA
+35 LQIAQMRSKFGA

-56 VVARGAIGQGLAM
+56 VVGRSAIGQGLAM
-69 GAGDEAEAYARSL
+69 GGGDEAEAYARSL
-82 LSGTPYEQELA
+82 ISGTPYESELA
-93 KVRGEIAVAKAERPT
+93 RVRSELAVARAERPT
-108 GMAVGE
+108 QMAVGE
-114 LGGALAQIPAAMLMT
+114 FGGALAPAAAATLLS

-134 PAVAARTAGL
+134 PVAAARTAGL
-144 VAQIARGAGTGA
+144 AAQIARGIGTGA
-156 AVGAGAGGVEGFLKG
+156 AVGAGTGGVEGFLKG

-187 MGGLF
+187 MGGMF
-192 GGALGAAVPAA
+192 GGALGGALPAA
-203 TGVYRAATA
+203 TGAYKAATA

-224 LLAKDQMTPEQ
+224 LLAKDQITPDQ
-235 LMQAYVARQ
+235 LMQAYLARQ

-256 MPRGG
+256 IPGG
-261 NIMSQT
+261 ANLMSQT
-267 RLLAQSPGAT
+267 KLLAQSPGAT
-277 RGQIGEFLEQR
+277 RGQIGSFLEQR

-308 KNIFTAL
+308 KNIFMAL

-322 MEQAKPL
+322 MAQAKPL

-349 VPSNVFSELEAVA
+349 VPSNVFNELEAVA
-362 QIKGTSPAPIVTMTD
+362 QIKGTSPAPIVAMTD
-377 KGNKAIARDY
+377 KGGKSIARDY

-406 YRLGKNNQAKTY
+406 YRLGKNNQAKVY

-425 ISIAENNPDYRQARS
+425 ISIAEKNSDYRQARS
-440 IWADTKAAERAMTE
+440 IWADTKAAERAMAE

-501 VTSAFRSG
+501 VTSAFRTG
-509 KAKAQMEAAIRGVTD
+509 KAKMQMESAIRGVTD
-524 DPAAAQSI
+524 DPAVAQAI
-532 TNRLFTNIE
+532 TERLFTNIE
-541 REAKMA
+541 REAKMS

-570 DTLSPVAGFARDLAA
+570 DALSPVANFARDLAS
-585 GNAPGMLSKM
+585 GNAPGLLSRM
-595 ASGLGER
+595 ASGVGER

-625 KSAPELKA
+625 KSAPELKQ
-633 ALDAIQAQMAKRG
+633 ALDTIRDQMAKKG
-646 QYATPSTAQQ
+646 QYGMPSQAQQ
-656 IVPGLLGGSL
+656 LVPGLLGGAF
-666 GSR
+666 GSRQ

>member
-1 MADDNILDRL
+1 MAELSALDRL
-11 KAYRTTQPEV
+11 NALSKAAPVEDMPLEDRRLY
-21 PGGISEAD
+21 
-29 AAQAEM
+29 AAQRM
-35 LRIANLRSKFGA
+35 A
-47 APSSSFLRD
+47 AAGMQPTSSFLRD
-56 VVARGAIGQGLAM
+56 VVGRGVIGQGLAM

-82 LSGTPYEQELA
+82 VSGTPYEQELA
-93 KVRGEIAVAKAERPT
+93 KVRSEIAIAGVERPKQ
-108 GMAVGE
+108 MAIGE
-114 LGGALAQIPAAMLMT
+114 FAGALAPAAAAALVP
-129 GGAAA
+129 GFQGAA
-134 PAVAARTAGL
+134 PAAAARTAGL
-144 VAQIARGAGTGA
+144 AAQIARGVGTGA
-156 AVGAGAGGVEGFLKG
+156 AVGAGTGGVEGFLKG

-192 GGALGAAVPAA
+192 GGALGGAFPAA
-203 TGVYRAATA
+203 AGAYRAATT

-224 LLAKDQMTPEQ
+224 LLAKDQMTPDQ
-235 LMQAYVARQ
+235 LMQAYLARQ

-261 NIMSQT
+261 NLRSQT

-322 MEQAKPL
+322 MQQAKPL
-329 YAKVDPLSAA
+329 YEKVDPLSAA
-339 SAQMDDLLKK
+339 SAQMDELLKK
-349 VPSNVFSELEAVA
+349 VPSNVFNELEAVA
-362 QIKGTSPAPIVTMTD
+362 QIKGTTPAPIIGMTE
-377 KGNKAIARDY
+377 KGGKTIARDY

-406 YRLGKNNQAKTY
+406 YRLGKNNQAKVY
-418 ENLRNDI
+418 QDLRDEI
-425 ISIAENNPDYRQARS
+425 INIAEKNPDYRQARA
-440 IWADTKAAERAMTE
+440 IWADTKAAERAMAE
-454 GQNIFKQRA
+454 GQSIFKQRA
-463 ELTERRLKDMT
+463 EMTERKLGNMT

-491 TMLGKAVDRD
+491 VMLGKAVDRD
-501 VTSAFRSG
+501 VTSAFRTG
-509 KAKAQMEAAIRGVTD
+509 KAKMQMEAAIKGVTD
-524 DPAAAQSI
+524 DPVAAQAI
-532 TNRLFTNIE
+532 TDRLFTNIE

-547 KTKNALTGG
+547 KTKNILTGG
-556 SQTAPLQFEQQSYL
+556 SQTAPMQLEQQSYL
-570 DTLSPVAGFARDLAA
+570 AALSPMAGFARDVAT
-585 GNAPGMLSKM
+585 GNAPNALSRM
-595 ASGLGER
+595 VSGIGEK

-633 ALDAIQAQMAKRG
+633 ALDAIRDQMAKKG
-646 QYATPSTAQQ
+646 QYGTPSVAQQ
-656 IVPGLLGGSL
+656 LVPGLLGGAL

>member
-1 MADDNILDRL
+1 MAELSALDRL
-11 KAYRTTQPEV
+11 NALSKAAPVEDMPLEDRRLY
-21 PGGISEAD
+21 
-29 AAQAEM
+29 AAQRM
-35 LRIANLRSKFGA
+35 A
-47 APSSSFLRD
+47 AAGMQPTSSLWKD
-56 VVARGAIGQGLAM
+56 VVGRGVIGQGLAM

-82 LSGTPYEQELA
+82 VSGTPYEQELA
-93 KVRGEIAVAKAERPT
+93 KVRSEIAIAKVERPKSML
-108 GMAVGE
+108 GAELAGAV
-114 LGGALAQIPAAMLMT
+114 IPAAATYFVPGMQ
-129 GGAAA
+129 AAA
-134 PAVAARTAGL
+134 PATTARTAGL

-156 AVGAGAGGVEGFLKG
+156 VVGGGTGAFEGFWK
-171 EGGAGARLDKA
+171 ADDNSATARLDKA

-192 GGALGAAVPAA
+192 GGALGGAFPAA
-203 TGVYRAATA
+203 AGAYKAATA

-224 LLAKDQMTPEQ
+224 LLAKDQMTPDQ
-235 LMQAYVARQ
+235 LMQAYLARQ

-256 MPRGG
+256 MARGG
-261 NIMSQT
+261 NVMSQT

-288 TLGQQE
+288 TIGQQE

-315 DDLAATR
+315 DDLAAAR
-322 MEQAKPL
+322 MQQAAPL
-329 YAKVDPLSAA
+329 YQKVDPLSAA
-339 SAQMDDLLKK
+339 SAQMDELLKK

-362 QIKGTSPAPIVTMTD
+362 QIKGTSPAPIIGMTE
-377 KGNKAIARDY
+377 KGGKTIARDY

-406 YRLGKNNQAKTY
+406 YRLGKNNQAKVY
-418 ENLRNDI
+418 QDLRDEI
-425 ISIAENNPDYRQARS
+425 IGIAEKNQDYRQARA
-440 IWADTKAAERAMTE
+440 IWADTKSAERAMAE
-454 GQNIFKQRA
+454 GQSIFKLKA
-463 ELTERRLKDMT
+463 GETERKLQKMT
-474 QADKDAYLVG
+474 PADKDSYLVG

-491 TMLGKAVDRD
+491 VMLGKAVDRD
-501 VTSAFRSG
+501 VTSAFRTG
-509 KAKAQMEAAIRGVTD
+509 KAKMQMEAAIKGVTD
-524 DPAAAQSI
+524 DPVAAQAI

-547 KTKNALTGG
+547 KTKNVLTGG
-556 SQTAPLQFEQQSYL
+556 SQTAPMQLEQASYL
-570 DTLSPVAGFARDLAA
+570 DALSPVAGFARDLAS
-585 GNAPGMLSKM
+585 GNAPGMLSRM
-595 ASGLGER
+595 ASGIGEK

-633 ALDAIQAQMAKRG
+633 ALDAIRDQMAKKG
-646 QYATPSTAQQ
+646 QYGTPSVAQQ
-656 IVPGLLGGSL
+656 LVPGLLGGAL